1 MSRLYVITSG
11 SLEIRGLVSPG
22 ELPDLVAEFYCSA
35 EQYGAKADM
44 LLNGELIA
52 VKGDVKVSLMV
63 GATSPPM
70 PSRLL
75 EEVLEEVMERAFQ

>member
-11 SLEIRGLVSPG
+11 ALEIRGLVSPG
-22 ELPDLVAEFYCSA
+22 ELPDLVTEFYHHA
-35 EQYGAKADM
+35 ELYGARADM
-44 LLNGELIA
+44 LLNGELVAI
-52 VKGDVKVSLMV
+52 KGDVEVCLMV

-75 EEVLEEVMERAFQ
+75 EEVLEEVMEIAFQ